1 MTHQCHRTPL
11 PFRSLRQAL
20 EVVGLNTDVLPLWRG
35 SLNQR
40 APSPVYTSPL
50 SETAGSQH
58 FCFQGIQSR
67 KETLEVKQELN
78 LFSGSC
84 GFYLHCVSET
94 KRIRC
99 NVLQSQERQR

>member
-20 EVVGLNTDVLPLWRG
+20 ELVGLNSDVLPLRRS
-35 SLNQR
+35 SLKEHR
-40 APSPVYTSPL
+40 ARFTPRPL
-50 SETAGSQH
+50 SETAGQQH

-67 KETLEVKQELN
+67 KETLEAKQELN
-78 LFSGSC
+78 LFSGSR
-84 GFYLHCVSET
+84 GFYLHGVSEI
-94 KRIRC
+94 KSIRC